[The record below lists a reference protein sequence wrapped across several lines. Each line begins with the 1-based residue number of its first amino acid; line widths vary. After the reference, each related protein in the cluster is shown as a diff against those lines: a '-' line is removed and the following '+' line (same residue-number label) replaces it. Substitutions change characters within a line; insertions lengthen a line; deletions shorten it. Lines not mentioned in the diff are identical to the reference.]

1 MLKFLS
7 SCNGIEW
14 MLSAV
19 IVLYWFTMSL
29 CPQSL
34 IGQIKHFSDLWTF
47 IHSFLYAFPS
57 PSISVRSLHWQYY
70 VSKHCK
76 HCMSNMSI
84 TDSWIF
90 MSIDGLFQRE
100 PTSRRKKN
108 SEKSTE
114 STEVPK
120 YRKKYIVFAKMVI
133 PNLFSAYTTLKFNN
147 ASITLF
153 CCLGK
158 SMICLFFLY
167 NYTIVAFSFM
177 CTLDSFY
184 LFFWS
189 YDSLFVF

>member
-7 SCNGIEW
+7 SCSGIEW

-34 IGQIKHFSDLWTF
+34 FGQIKHFSVLWTF

-100 PTSRRKKN
+100 PTSTKK
-108 SEKSTE
+108 KTLKKVQKVQKYRSTE
-114 STEVPK
+114 KNILSLQKWLSQT
-120 YRKKYIVFAKMVI
+120 YFLLI
-133 PNLFSAYTTLKFNN
+133 PHWN
-147 ASITLF
+147 SI
-153 CCLGK
+153 
-158 SMICLFFLY
+158 MQ
-167 NYTIVAFSFM
+167 V
-177 CTLDSFY
+177 
-184 LFFWS
+184 
-189 YDSLFVF
+189 